1 MRGSVSAL
9 GLIKPSGPEWGT
21 GAGHPWRRSGRS
33 RTGLRLRGGRPAAP
47 ARGDDRSPG
56 GRDSPHSE
64 PPSPSEVRDPT
75 AVADSRRR
83 PGQVERRRPCEELAL
98 LPDRPVMVS
107 RIKRHTA
114 LQLRIVRQ
122 VPRAR
127 GDAPQA
133 LALRLVV
140 RIRSASAQTSCS
152 LRYAILSPHPN
163 AHTRGALPF
172 RLPLLVGPL
181 SLVSGPRFCPLLEV
195 LTQKGLQ
202 SKPVIQNLM
211 QP

>member
-1 MRGSVSAL
+1 
-9 GLIKPSGPEWGT
+9 
-21 GAGHPWRRSGRS
+21 
-33 RTGLRLRGGRPAAP
+33 
-47 ARGDDRSPG
+47 
-56 GRDSPHSE
+56 
-64 PPSPSEVRDPT
+64 
-75 AVADSRRR
+75 
-83 PGQVERRRPCEELAL
+83 
-98 LPDRPVMVS
+98 MVS

-195 LTQKGLQ
+195 PPRASAPAQMATHMPSGATAQIPPQMSAQQRAIMQSMQKAHSWDFDPSAVAVGPELARG
-202 SKPVIQNLM
+202 SFGTIYKVRVWGDRGGCGVAER
-211 QP
+211 